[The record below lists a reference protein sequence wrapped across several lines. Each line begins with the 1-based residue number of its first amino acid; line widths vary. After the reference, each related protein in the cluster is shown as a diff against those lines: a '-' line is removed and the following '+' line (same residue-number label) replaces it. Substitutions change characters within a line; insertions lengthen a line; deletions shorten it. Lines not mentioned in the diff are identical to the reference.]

1 MLSTLTTLGRSL
13 VYSRQ
18 LVRYWGRKPIEVVD
32 GLINEDDHVI
42 VDPFG
47 GSGSMVLEAPRKGK
61 RAVYADINPYAWLI
75 AHVQIAGADSAEF
88 NTAAGRVVRRARNIE
103 GLIRRRTLPN
113 DWLRY
118 SNSASFIKRRN
129 FDRVYQFFPREN
141 FRKLLALLRAIDETV
156 VSVNTKLALYLAF
169 ASSLYPSSLMKR
181 RKSGS
186 WGVPS
191 YWAPQDNNPVD
202 AYEAFSRSV
211 KRIHGFLRQGRFYSV
226 CYTDICDAHVR
237 LLLSNALS
245 IEYYRDY
252 TLITDPPFTD
262 EIQYMELSFFYWAWL
277 RISALPKIMASLVG
291 RKVAFRFAD
300 ELVIN
305 KNREF
310 DINIYI
316 NRFRKFLLRTKHVR
330 RKVLIFHEENARLL
344 NVIREAIG
352 EVWGRFKE
360 EKFTLD
366 IHRKVGP
373 RGGNTYVAFIAE

>member
-1 MLSTLTTLGRSL
+1 M
-13 VYSRQ
+13 YSRQ
-18 LVRYWGRKPIEVVD
+18 LVRYWGRKPIEVID
-32 GLINEDDHVI
+32 GLINEDNHVI

-47 GSGSMVLEAPRKGK
+47 GSGSVVLEALRKGK

-75 AHVQIAGADSAEF
+75 AHVQIAGADPAEF
-88 NTAAGRVVRRARNIE
+88 NSVAGRAVRRARDIE

-118 SNSASFIKRRN
+118 SDGAPFVKRRN
-129 FDRVYQFFPREN
+129 FDRVSQFFPREN
-141 FRKLLALLRAIDETV
+141 FRKLLALLRAIDETTA
-156 VSVNTKLALYLAF
+156 SVNTKLALYLAF

-181 RKSGS
+181 RESGS

-191 YWAPQDNNPVD
+191 YWAPQDNSPVD

-211 KRIHGFLRQGRFYSV
+211 KRIHDFLRKGRFYSV
-226 CYTDICDAHVR
+226 CYTDLCDADAR

-245 IEYYRDY
+245 VEYHRDY

-277 RISALPKIMASLVG
+277 RVSALPKIMASLVG
-291 RKVAFRFAD
+291 RKMAFRFAD

-305 KNREF
+305 ENRGL
-310 DINIYI
+310 DVNVYI
-316 NRFRKFLLRTKHVR
+316 NRFRRFLMRTKHVR
-330 RKVLIFHEENARLL
+330 RKVLIFHEENAGLL

-352 EVWGRFKE
+352 EVWGQFE
-360 EKFTLD
+360 EKRFTLD
-366 IHRKVGP
+366 IHRRVGP
-373 RGGNTYVAFIAE
+373 RGGNTYVVFIAEQA